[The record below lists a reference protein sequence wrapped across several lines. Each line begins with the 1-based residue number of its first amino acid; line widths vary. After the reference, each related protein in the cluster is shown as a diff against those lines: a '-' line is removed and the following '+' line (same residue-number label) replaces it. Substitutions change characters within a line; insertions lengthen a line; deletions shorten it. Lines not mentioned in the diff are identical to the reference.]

1 MIGSTFQKKIAI
13 STLCVESQAFEACTW
28 VLNEN
33 QSSGHDSSR
42 LSNKT
47 TSDEKA
53 RKLDKAI
60 PRFFFRL
67 ASNAFPDIGSVGRI
81 EKKNLK
87 EKSQEVSE

>member
-1 MIGSTFQKKIAI
+1 MKHALG
-13 STLCVESQAFEACTW
+13 

-60 PRFFFRL
+60 PLFFF
-67 ASNAFPDIGSVGRI
+67 V
-81 EKKNLK
+81 
-87 EKSQEVSE
+87 